1 MPTSPVL
8 NFPRSWSQANRA
20 ALARDVARLPPS
32 GVQGVVVAIYG
43 REILGLKRTWHA
55 SSIDF
60 SSLNELSCD
69 RVAEHLATRAR
80 PPPRRWGPREAPD
93 RGREPAVTSSAK
105 EIIEISDDEDA
116 AKVDGE
122 VAGTPRKRRDDEV
135 AGADREVAPLSFAER
150 WKAEDD
156 AALACFAAPESPSVV
171 PNDADFEALAATD
184 HGSGSERKRA
194 APPAPPAPPKRVRKQ
209 LPRALANIADHLPSG
224 AGYPAPAPVAG
235 ADARR
240 DDAPARAEVVDDSA
254 AEDDDEFA
262 IPTRGKGANIST
274 RGVHAEAAAT
284 SFEEAVE
291 MSEFARAASE
301 ALAREEAAARAPRA
315 APARPVYGCTRCRD
329 RGCDRCRAHDAPAAA
344 AAARDDAPAPAP
356 APPAPAPPAPAPS
369 AVRPVPAD
377 WPLVG
382 PYDTRTLITYR
393 ERLRGSHVAVPGR
406 FWPDAD
412 DGWKDLLFKCE
423 IHGSTRGFKFK
434 GPGAARR
441 NGLGQGMAFQI
452 YDVKYEYEY
461 VCAATDLAAF
471 IADHGINPPDAKFA

>member
-1 MPTSPVL
+1 MPTSPVV

-20 ALARDVARLPPS
+20 ELARAVARLPPS

-93 RGREPAVTSSAK
+93 RGREPAVTSSAT

-184 HGSGSERKRA
+184 DDAPARAEVVDDSAAEDDDEFAIPTRGKGANISTRGLHAEAAATSFEEAVEMKEFARAASEALAREEAAARAPRAAPARPVYGCTRCRDRGCERCRAHDAPAAAAAARDDGSGSERKRA

-235 ADARR
+235 ADSRR
-240 DDAPARAEVVDDSA
+240 
-254 AEDDDEFA
+254 
-262 IPTRGKGANIST
+262 
-274 RGVHAEAAAT
+274 
-284 SFEEAVE
+284 
-291 MSEFARAASE
+291 
-301 ALAREEAAARAPRA
+301 
-315 APARPVYGCTRCRD
+315 
-329 RGCDRCRAHDAPAAA
+329 
-344 AAARDDAPAPAP
+344 DAPAPAP
-356 APPAPAPPAPAPS
+356 SGPWS
-369 AVRPVPAD
+369 ARVPAD

-382 PYDTRTLITYR
+382 PYDTRTLIAYR

-423 IHGSTRGFKFK
+423 IWGSTRGFKFK

-452 YDVKYEYEY
+452 YDVKHEHEY